1 MFTGSVGKK
10 RSREFLRGGGGEM
23 QICGIF
29 SGNRDQRQIKPFSD
43 LKTRTSLI
51 TVGAEREIA
60 LRRLTW
66 STADLPKTIARE
78 GRRQEMGDDGFSL
91 GESRRWPP
99 GFRFHPTDVELVLYY
114 LKRKICGRRVKLPVI
129 GEVDVYK
136 WEPWE
141 LPVLKS
147 GDTQWYFFSP
157 RDRKYPN
164 GSRSNRATKFG
175 YWKATGKDR
184 TISQNSKATGNK
196 KTLVYYHGRAPKG
209 ERTDWVMHEYTL
221 DDQVLLSYDNVFR
234 KSGPGPKNGEQY
246 GAPFREEE
254 WVDEAADESFK
265 SQDDSE
271 LSRNQENIEAPIT
284 EPLHHLTSSGVMHD
298 AGNTL
303 PINALEDLLLKLSQ
317 EQDMVEDVE
326 TEAGKQNFGPPSTE
340 TTISFEDDSTRCELS
355 ILEASFQVAEP
366 HSCFVQP
373 VDNPEM
379 TSLTYNS
386 HQKSPEETHEE
397 FLEIKDF
404 NEPESVIWSEN
415 NSSNRDQ
422 TDGPDGFYDSYD
434 YFDDPLSFYNDFEPP
449 GFPAQNSYLDSFGD
463 DGVLNESYHVLT
475 NLWEHNQVSGFSNA
489 DTNQIFMASPAS
501 ENAFINRALERV
513 SSFRSGQVGVHGPNT
528 TTGEHAAASRRRGD
542 RRNGGVLFISL
553 LVGLGAVLWV
563 LTVGATITVFKGFLA
578 RFNSS

>member
-1 MFTGSVGKK
+1 
-10 RSREFLRGGGGEM
+10 
-23 QICGIF
+23 
-29 SGNRDQRQIKPFSD
+29 
-43 LKTRTSLI
+43 
-51 TVGAEREIA
+51 
-60 LRRLTW
+60 
-66 STADLPKTIARE
+66 
-78 GRRQEMGDDGFSL
+78 MGDDGFSL

-141 LPVLKS
+141 LPEKSVLKS

-221 DDQVLLSYDNVFR
+221 DDQVLLSYDNVQDSYALYKVFR

-317 EQDMVEDVE
+317 EQDMVGEFLEHSAYISEVEDVE

-501 ENAFINRALERV
+501 GVPYASASSNIEKTEGQGTHVRGTSESWLSSALSNLLDSVPSSPALASENAFINRALERV